1 MIIDTVVIIHTAC
14 ILIVANEVNY
24 FIVYY
29 IVVLCLKRNMT
40 PVEEAVV
47 TGNSATVHYFVKTLG
62 MDITKIAEV
71 VLTHNFIIVYMFSV
85 Y

>member
-1 MIIDTVVIIHTAC
+1 
-14 ILIVANEVNY
+14 
-24 FIVYY
+24 
-29 IVVLCLKRNMT
+29 MT
-40 PVEEAVV
+40 PVEQAVDN
-47 TGNSATVHYFVKTLG
+47 GRSATVHYFVKTLG